1 MTWKNLGIYNVKQH
15 PKFQNGE
22 MTEDQIL
29 RGFLNTFDSKGSED
43 GVVSI

>member
-1 MTWKNLGIYNVKQH
+1 
-15 PKFQNGE
+15 

-43 GVVSI
+43 GLVRVLIKTLKILKLELHN